1 MVSFAGHGSPDGS
14 LVLFDTNPSDL
25 SGTALSMAALADS
38 FKQSKARFVLCILDC
53 CFSGQAPA
61 RVLEISA
68 RPKNSFALAGICGE
82 GRDSVDRM
90 CDDRSGMGTLSV
102 RQEFGRFQ

>member
-1 MVSFAGHGSPDGS
+1 VVSFAGHGSPDGS
-14 LVLFDTNPSDL
+14 LVLFDTNPPDL

-68 RPKNSFALAGICGE
+68 RPRNSFALAGICGE
-82 GRDSVDRM
+82 GRILLTACATTEAAWERSQCDS
-90 CDDRSGMGTLSV
+90 LK
-102 RQEFGRFQ
+102 